1 MQKIGLVEMILNEQ
15 VMHFLQSKNST
26 YLWSFVGTPCLL
38 FLGCNYFLVID
49 NYEVDLI
56 LIFLHLIPVTPSWWF
71 KKKNFVWLK
80 GSRSPLIDVICSL
93 SQVFPLILRAINRHA
108 PKRGK
113 KTTSLILRILHI
125 CCLKMTALHCLIQI
139 TGVKLPMVGDFSFH
153 LIDSPVS

>member
-1 MQKIGLVEMILNEQ
+1 MILNER

-80 GSRSPLIDVICSL
+80 GSRSPTHWCYLFFITGFSDNFKGNQQTRPQEREENYFADTENSPYMLSEDDSTSL
-93 SQVFPLILRAINRHA
+93 SDPDNWSETPNGWWF
-108 PKRGK
+108 
-113 KTTSLILRILHI
+113 
-125 CCLKMTALHCLIQI
+125 
-139 TGVKLPMVGDFSFH
+139 
-153 LIDSPVS
+153 

>member
-56 LIFLHLIPVTPSWWF
+56 LIFLHLIPVTSSWWF
-71 KKKNFVWLK
+71 CVTLGLMKPTHWCYLFFITGFSDNFK
-80 GSRSPLIDVICSL
+80 GNQQTCPQEREE
-93 SQVFPLILRAINRHA
+93 NY
-108 PKRGK
+108 
-113 KTTSLILRILHI
+113 SLILRILHI